1 MKLIE
6 YDLQKIEGYCDIF
19 KKTPQEL
26 AQFVNNISYGG
37 DPGNILMGMFY
48 IFSSLNQ
55 NDFAQEM
62 QVKAFQ
68 YRKLYRLTDP
78 TTVAIKLLVLS
89 GPGGMENNAPIDF
102 IVQNK
107 NIRLDVL
114 FITLDNDSFTEIP
127 DHDVAFI
134 AIGESTPHLPIL
146 EKISQLL
153 THWPKPYINPID
165 RLYLCRRDRLPKL
178 LINHPNIL
186 IPPCLRISREGL
198 ENMAIDQPL
207 TIRPID
213 THGGLGLE
221 KIGSREELNLYL
233 SQYQETQAFYV
244 SHYVDYQSKDGK
256 FRKYRIALIDKK
268 PYICH
273 LAISDDWIVKY
284 LAAGMHE
291 DSTKRAEEQ
300 WVMEHFAEDF
310 AVLHHDALF
319 TIAEV
324 LDLEYIIIDCA
335 QTADGKLLLF
345 EADGGAWIHAT
356 DPPDIFPYKAAIMQ
370 KAFDAFE
377 QLLIKKI
384 NHSKGFTERTP

>member
-1 MKLIE
+1 
-6 YDLQKIEGYCDIF
+6 
-19 KKTPQEL
+19 
-26 AQFVNNISYGG
+26 
-37 DPGNILMGMFY
+37 
-48 IFSSLNQ
+48 
-55 NDFAQEM
+55 
-62 QVKAFQ
+62 
-68 YRKLYRLTDP
+68 
-78 TTVAIKLLVLS
+78 
-89 GPGGMENNAPIDF
+89 
-102 IVQNK
+102 
-107 NIRLDVL
+107 
-114 FITLDNDSFTEIP
+114 
-127 DHDVAFI
+127 
-134 AIGESTPHLPIL
+134 
-146 EKISQLL
+146 
-153 THWPKPYINPID
+153 
-165 RLYLCRRDRLPKL
+165 
-178 LINHPNIL
+178 
-186 IPPCLRISREGL
+186 
-198 ENMAIDQPL
+198 MAIDQPL

-233 SQYQETQAFYV
+233 SQCQETQAFYV

-319 TIAEV
+319 TIADV